1 MGGRCIA
8 PKWRH
13 RCNLPKEESGW
24 TGAVGEVTSGSGS
37 ATTGVR
43 VSSPG
48 GEEGSRDG
56 GGTDGEDSTVEV
68 VGVCSASDGEA
79 VLKKG
84 KVREGV
90 VSEEVMIVRVMERSP
105 PRIGS
110 RVVVA
115 NVVYTRPG
123 GTPGAS
129 VWSASRVPSCS
140 GVLVEAKV
148 SKVLVGVSTSEG
160 LVNLGLDTGR

>member
-1 MGGRCIA
+1 M
-8 PKWRH
+8 
-13 RCNLPKEESGW
+13 
-24 TGAVGEVTSGSGS
+24 
-37 ATTGVR
+37 
-43 VSSPG
+43 SSPG

-56 GGTDGEDSTVEV
+56 GRAEGEDSTVGV

-84 KVREGV
+84 RVREGV

-110 RVVVA
+110 SVVVA

-123 GTPGAS
+123 GASGAS
-129 VWSASRVPSCS
+129 VWSASGPAS
-140 GVLVEAKV
+140 GSRLTVGAKM
-148 SKVLVGVSTSEG
+148 SRVLVGVSISKG
-160 LVNLGLDTGR
+160 LVNLSLDSWRSGWDGI